1 MITLTAMKWA
11 PPFAA
16 GQVRDHRVRWILNEV
31 GWPYEV
37 RLVDAPTMKSAGYR
51 AGLQPFGQLPV
62 LEEEGRPPLF
72 ESGAIVLDVA
82 MRAGRCIGAEGTPE
96 RAAAIQWVVAGLNS
110 VEPLLFNVAEVEYFM
125 DDEAAKAARR
135 PVVVALAE
143 QRLAALEQARDGRD
157 WFVGDT
163 FSVADLMCA
172 SILKIARGLGLLDGL
187 PALAAWQQSM
197 LARPAHVRAERAQR
211 TEIARHSAADMR
223 YDAVPQASAVPP

>member
-1 MITLTAMKWA
+1 MITVTAMKWA

-51 AGLQPFGQLPV
+51 SALQPFGQLPV

-82 MRAGRCIGAEGTPE
+82 MRAGRCIAAEGTPE

-125 DDEAAKAARR
+125 DDAAAKAARR
-135 PVVVALAE
+135 PVVVAQAK
-143 QRLAALEQARDGRD
+143 QRLAMLEQARDGRQ
-157 WFVGDT
+157 WFVGDA
-163 FSVADLMCA
+163 FSVADLLFA
-172 SILKIARGLGLLDGL
+172 SILKVAQRLGLLDGL

-197 LARPAHVRAERAQR
+197 LARPAHVQAERDQMA
-211 TEIARHSAADMR
+211 EIARHSAADMR
-223 YDAVPQASAVPP
+223 YDAVPKAPRAPS